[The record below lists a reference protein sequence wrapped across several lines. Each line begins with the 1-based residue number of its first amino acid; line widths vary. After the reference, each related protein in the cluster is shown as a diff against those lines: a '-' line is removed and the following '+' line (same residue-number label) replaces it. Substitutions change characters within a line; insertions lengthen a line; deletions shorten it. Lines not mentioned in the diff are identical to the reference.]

1 MLGCMIYYVY
11 LYICDLLKCKYH
23 CLSLNL
29 CNVLINSK
37 QCELYCH
44 ILNKTKTNLILQTI
58 TTITAI
64 KTTPATVT
72 PQIRPTKSINN

>member
-1 MLGCMIYYVY
+1 MYIYIFVV
-11 LYICDLLKCKYH
+11 LLKCKYH
-23 CLSLNL
+23 CLSLIFF
-29 CNVLINSK
+29 NVLINSK

-44 ILNKTKTNLILQTI
+44 ILDIAKSNLILQTI

-72 PQIRPTKSINN
+72 PAIRPTKNINN